1 MCLMD
6 MDHFFSEPKLPPE
19 LRAFREK
26 LEAHNFSDN
35 VTWILNT
42 PVFIPEKAFTDTKG
56 VAPDL
61 KKSLM
66 INVIE
71 DQRNIRY
78 TGGQRIQL
86 VVCDK
91 SSGSFDDAPDYAKFN
106 VMYVIH
112 NGKCVMDVLVD
123 YGLKGRKREYVVK
136 HICELTVH
144 RFEDGPW
151 VDDLVKLTDFLK
163 RQRYKN
169 A

>member
-1 MCLMD
+1 MD
-6 MDHFFSEPKLPPE
+6 YFFSEPTLPPE

-26 LEAHNFSDN
+26 LKTHNFSGN
-35 VTWILNT
+35 VAWILNT
-42 PVFIPEKAFTDTKG
+42 PVLIPENSFTDTKG

-91 SSGSFDDAPDYAKFN
+91 NSGTFDDAPDNAKFN

-123 YGLKGRKREYVVK
+123 YGLKGRRREYSVK

-151 VDDLVKLTDFLK
+151 VSDLVKLTDFLK
-163 RQRYKN
+163 KQRYNN